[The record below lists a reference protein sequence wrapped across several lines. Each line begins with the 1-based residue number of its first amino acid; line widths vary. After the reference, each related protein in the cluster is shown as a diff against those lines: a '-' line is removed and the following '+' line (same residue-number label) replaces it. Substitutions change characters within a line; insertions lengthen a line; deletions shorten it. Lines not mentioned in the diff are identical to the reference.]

1 MVDITNKEK
10 ILFPRSKITKE
21 EYVLYYK
28 KIAKKIL
35 PFIKDRPL
43 TLKRFP
49 NGIQGEKF
57 FQKKVMDYYPKWIK
71 TISVKREGKTPIK
84 MPVITNLDSLL
95 YIANQV
101 GELHP
106 WLSKIDKL
114 DYPDRLIFDLDPEKN
129 NFSKVI
135 DAAKDLKKLL
145 DTLKLPSFLM
155 TTGSKGLHII
165 VPIKREKTFDE
176 IRAFAKKVATYLT
189 TSYPAKYTIETRK
202 DKRKKRVFI
211 DYLRNAFAQTA
222 VSAYSIRAIESA
234 PIATPITFQELN
246 KNLNA
251 QTFNVRNIFKRS
263 KNPISSLNSRPVSIK
278 AASIKIEKL
287 LEKLH

>member
-10 ILFPRSKITKE
+10 ILFPKSKITKE

-49 NGIQGEKF
+49 NGIQGLKF

-71 TISVKREGKTPIK
+71 TISVKREGKTSIK

-114 DYPDRLIFDLDPEKN
+114 DYPDRLIFDLDPGKN
-129 NFSKVI
+129 SFSKVI
-135 DAAKDLKKLL
+135 GAAKDLKKVL
-145 DTLKLPSFLM
+145 DKLKLPSFLM
-155 TTGSKGLHII
+155 TTGSKGLHVI

-176 IRAFAKKVATYLT
+176 LRAFAKKIATYLAT
-189 TSYPAKYTIETRK
+189 LYPSKYTIETRK

-222 VSAYSIRAIESA
+222 VSAYSIRAIKSA

-246 KNLNA
+246 KNLNS
-251 QTFNVRNIFKRS
+251 QSFNVKNIFNRS
-263 KNPISSLNSRPVSIK
+263 KNPISSLNSKQVSIK
-278 AASIKIEKL
+278 AASIKIDKL
-287 LEKLH
+287 LENIH

>member
-1 MVDITNKEK
+1 MVEITNKQK
-10 ILFPRSKITKE
+10 ILFPKSKITKE
-21 EYVLYYK
+21 EYVAYYK

-49 NGIQGEKF
+49 NGIQGIKF

-71 TISVKREGKTPIK
+71 TVSVKREGKTSIK

-129 NFSKVI
+129 SFTKVI

-145 DTLKLPSFLM
+145 DILKLPSFLM

-176 IRAFAKKVATYLT
+176 IRAFAKKVATYLANK
-189 TSYPAKYTIETRK
+189 YPTKYTIETRK

-211 DYLRNAFAQTA
+211 DYLRNSFAQTA
-222 VSAYSIRAIESA
+222 VSAFSIRAIESA

-246 KNLNA
+246 KILNS
-251 QTFNVRNIFKRS
+251 QTFNVKNIFKRS
-263 KNPISSLNSRPVSIK
+263 KNPISSLNSRSVSIK
-278 AASIKIEKL
+278 NASKKIEKL
-287 LEKLH
+287 LESID

>member
-1 MVDITNKEK
+1 MSEITNKQK
-10 ILFPRSKITKE
+10 ILFPKSKITKE
-21 EYVLYYK
+21 EYVNYYK

-49 NGIQGEKF
+49 NGIQGIKF
-57 FQKKVMDYYPKWIK
+57 FQKKAMDYYPKSIK
-71 TISVKREGKTPIK
+71 TIAVKREGKTSIK
-84 MPVITNLDSLL
+84 MPVITDVESLL

-101 GELHP
+101 GEFHP

-114 DYPDRLIFDLDPEKN
+114 NYPDRLIFDLDPGKN
-129 NFSKVI
+129 SFSIVI
-135 DAAKDLKKLL
+135 DAAKELKKLL
-145 DTLKLPSFLM
+145 DILKLPAFLM
-155 TTGSKGLHII
+155 TTGSKGLHVI

-176 IRAFAKKVATYLT
+176 VRAFAKKIALYLANK
-189 TSYPAKYTIETRK
+189 YPSKFTIETRK

-222 VSAYSIRAIESA
+222 VCAFSIRAIESA

-246 KNLNA
+246 KNLNP
-251 QTFNVRNIFKRS
+251 QKFNLKNIFKRS
-263 KNPISSLNSRPVSIK
+263 KNPISSLNSKAVSIK
-278 AASIKIEKL
+278 NASNKIEKL
-287 LEKLH
+287 LENNH

>member
-1 MVDITNKEK
+1 MIEITNKQK
-10 ILFPRSKITKE
+10 ILFPKSKITKE
-21 EYVLYYK
+21 EYVNYYK

-35 PFIKDRPL
+35 PFVKDRPL

-49 NGIQGEKF
+49 NGIQGIKF
-57 FQKKVMDYYPKWIK
+57 FQKQTMDYYPKWIK
-71 TISVKREGKTPIK
+71 SVSIKREGRDSIK
-84 MPVITNLDSLL
+84 MPVITNIDSLL

-114 DYPDRLIFDLDPEKN
+114 NYPDRLIFDLDPEKN
-129 NFSKVI
+129 SFFKVVT
-135 DAAKDLKKLL
+135 AAKDLKKVL
-145 DTLKLPSFLM
+145 DALKLPSFLM

-176 IRAFAKKVATYLT
+176 IRAFAKKIAQYLAIK
-189 TSYPAKYTIETRK
+189 YPTQYTVEVRK

-222 VSAYSIRAIESA
+222 ISAFSIRAIKSA

-246 KNLNA
+246 KDLNA
-251 QTFNVRNIFKRS
+251 QKFNVKNIFKRV
-263 KNPISSLNSRPVSIK
+263 KNPMASLNSKAISIK
-278 AASIKIEKL
+278 NASKKIDEL
-287 LEKLH
+287 LKSLH

>member
-1 MVDITNKEK
+1 MVEITNKEK

-21 EYVLYYK
+21 EYVSYYK

-49 NGIQGEKF
+49 NGIQGIKF

-71 TISVKREGKTPIK
+71 TILVKREGKTPIK

-129 NFSKVI
+129 NFSQVI

-176 IRAFAKKVATYLT
+176 VRSFAKKVATYLA

-211 DYLRNAFAQTA
+211 DYLRNSFAQTA

-246 KNLNA
+246 KNLKA
-251 QTFNVRNIFKRS
+251 QTFNIKNILKKS
-263 KNPISSLNSRPVSIK
+263 KNPISSLNSKSVSIK

-287 LEKLH
+287 LENTH

>member
-10 ILFPRSKITKE
+10 ILFPKSKITKE

-129 NFSKVI
+129 SFYKVI

-155 TTGSKGLHII
+155 TTGSKGIHVI

-176 IRAFAKKVATYLT
+176 VRAFAKKVATYLAT
-189 TSYPAKYTIETRK
+189 LYPTKYTIETRK
-202 DKRKKRVFI
+202 AKRKKRVFI
-211 DYLRNAFAQTA
+211 DYLRNSFAQTA

-234 PIATPITFQELN
+234 PIATPITYQELN
-246 KNLNA
+246 NNLNA

-263 KNPISSLNSRPVSIK
+263 KNPITSLNSKSVSIK
-278 AASIKIEKL
+278 AASMKIDKL
-287 LEKLH
+287 LENLH